1 MFSNGTCIDS
11 PSRGRSLISPSFQ
24 MSSLCSNTNKCSFDF
39 EFLDTFCSKKFGI
52 NIIALK
58 QKSWSHSCINLVAPS
73 MYFLL
78 AEPVGKR
85 KQFLH
90 QKSVLSYIL
99 FIISN
104 KIVVYLNVTTG
115 I

>member
-1 MFSNGTCIDS
+1 
-11 PSRGRSLISPSFQ
+11 
-24 MSSLCSNTNKCSFDF
+24 
-39 EFLDTFCSKKFGI
+39 
-52 NIIALK
+52 
-58 QKSWSHSCINLVAPS
+58 